1 MLKPSEFLVLK
12 VWDIRAF
19 KKYIKIIFFLFLKI
33 IFILIYQNNLK
44 TLKKINLNK
53 KIKNISETQNF
64 ISHTS
69 FKCYQLVLP

>member
-44 TLKKINLNK
+44 TLKKN
-53 KIKNISETQNF
+53 
-64 ISHTS
+64 
-69 FKCYQLVLP
+69 